1 MLANEQ
7 RIDCVNRFV
16 ELANAMHQQEQ
27 ISTAVVSSALMTAC
41 AIYATYS
48 VTGND
53 GALKDSGIEKIT
65 RLFGEELSQVQ
76 RAKIERARSEGKDV
90 AQSS

>member
-1 MLANEQ
+1 MSANEQ
-7 RIDCVNRFV
+7 RLDCVNRFV
-16 ELANAMHQQEQ
+16 DLANAMHQGDQ

-41 AIYATYS
+41 AVYATYS

-65 RLFGEELSQVQ
+65 SLFAVELSQVQ
-76 RAKIERARSEGKDV
+76 QAKIERARSEGKDV
-90 AQSS
+90 P